1 MKKQKFNF
9 TILMVVFMFLAVSAV
24 FTTTAFA
31 EEPTVIKIG
40 NISPLSG
47 PAGPWGQAPMP
58 GYDAFIAAMNKE
70 GVVVNG
76 KKYVFKL
83 ISVDDQNSPEGGA
96 RAAKRLIYEE
106 KVKFILGHWSWN
118 FPSVAAVTNPAK
130 VILMTRT
137 GNEAV
142 PGGAYTPKKMPYT
155 VFGTPS
161 HERFISSIFALVK
174 AYPDYSK
181 VGISDSTLGK
191 GIGWD
196 YVDRE
201 LAKAGIRFH
210 HEWYP
215 PGTQDF
221 TPYITR
227 FKEAG
232 CDIVFGGGDVMA
244 AMLILKQRW
253 EMGYKDWKIGTAGA
267 MLDPKMYIGVS
278 GMEASQGFISQYDA
292 NWNFKKTIVNP
303 KYVKM
308 CQTVQKMASDAIG
321 KPYNYT
327 GWIEWVPAHLQ
338 ILVQAMQKANT
349 VDDTAAIMKA
359 IRGGTFDTVS
369 GKYTMSGKK
378 TYGAAVVFGNPGVM
392 SQIKGDKEV
401 YFSESPWTPIP

>member
-1 MKKQKFNF
+1 MKKRYVSL
-9 TILMVVFMFLAVSAV
+9 TILMVVSMFLAMSAV
-24 FTTTAFA
+24 FGTSAIA
-31 EEPTVIKIG
+31 QEPTVIKIG

-47 PAGPWGQAPMP
+47 PAAPWGQTPIP
-58 GYDAFIAAMNKE
+58 GYEAFIAVMNQQ
-70 GVVVNG
+70 GVEING

-83 ISVDDQNSPEGGA
+83 INVDDQNSPEGGA
-96 RAAKRLIYEE
+96 QAAKRLIYEE

-142 PGGAYTPKKMPYT
+142 PGGAYNPKKMPYT

-161 HERFISSIFALVK
+161 HERFISSILALVK
-174 AYPDYSK
+174 AYPEYSK
-181 VGISDSTLGK
+181 IGISDSTLGK

-196 YVDRE
+196 YVDKE
-201 LAKAGIRFH
+201 LTKAGIRFH

-215 PGTQDF
+215 PGTQDY

-232 CDIVFGGGDVMA
+232 CDIIFGGGDVMA

-253 EMGYKDWKIGTAGA
+253 EMGYKDWKIGTAGPL
-267 MLDPKMYIGVS
+267 LDPKMYIGVS
-278 GMEASQGFISQYDA
+278 GLEASQGFISQYDA
-292 NWNFKKTIVNP
+292 NWDFKKTKVNP
-303 KYVKM
+303 DYIKM
-308 CQTVQKMASDAIG
+308 SQTVQKLAAEAIG
-321 KPYNYT
+321 QPYNYT
-327 GWIEWVPAHLQ
+327 GWMEWIPTHLQ
-338 ILVQAMQKANT
+338 ILVQAMQKAKT

-369 GKYTMSGKK
+369 GKYTMSGEK
-378 TYGAAVVFGNPGVM
+378 TYGSAVVFGNPGVM
-392 SQIKGDKEV
+392 SQIQGDKEV
-401 YFSESPWTPIP
+401 YFSESPWKPIP